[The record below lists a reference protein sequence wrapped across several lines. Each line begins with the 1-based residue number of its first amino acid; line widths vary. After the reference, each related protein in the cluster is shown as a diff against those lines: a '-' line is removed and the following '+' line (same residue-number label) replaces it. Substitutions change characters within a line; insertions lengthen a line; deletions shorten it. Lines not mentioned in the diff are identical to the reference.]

1 MEILQKNENKM
12 DIAALKVTVAL
23 SGKKWDKAMK
33 NLAQHGLTSVKV
45 EGDFKIVE
53 LKE

>member
-1 MEILQKNENKM
+1 MEFGL
-12 DIAALKVTVAL
+12 LKINSGL

-33 NLAQHGLTSVKV
+33 NLSSLGLTEVV
-45 EGDFKIVE
+45 VNGDTKACR

>member
-1 MEILQKNENKM
+1 
-12 DIAALKVTVAL
+12 L

-33 NLAQHGLTSVKV
+33 NLAALGMTEVV
-45 EGDFKIVE
+45 VNGDTKACR